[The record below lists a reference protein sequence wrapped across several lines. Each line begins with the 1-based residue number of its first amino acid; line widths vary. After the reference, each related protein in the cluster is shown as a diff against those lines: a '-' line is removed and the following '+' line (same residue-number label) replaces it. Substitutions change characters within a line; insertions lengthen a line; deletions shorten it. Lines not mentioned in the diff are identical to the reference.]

1 MKFVV
6 KALVYIVLMNAVM
19 FLGASLLGGN
29 YEFNY
34 IYNLVVPVLCAYAS
48 WSVEQRKAKRIKSA

>member
-34 IYNLVVPVLCAYAS
+34 LYNFVVPILCAYAS
-48 WSVEQRKAKRIKSA
+48 WSVERRKAKRIKSA